1 MSDIIQAPIT
11 IGSTKI
17 SAPITLGS
25 TAIAVPVVFGG
36 QTGPQGIQGE
46 QGPQGEQ
53 GIQGEQGPQG
63 EQGEIG
69 PQGEQG
75 IQGIQGEIGIQGPI
89 GSTGA
94 TGPNSVTS
102 STSSDGSANL
112 YLESLRFNT
121 APTATGEVAKFLWND
136 TDGTLDLGL
145 KGGNVTLQIG
155 QESVSRVVNKTGAN
169 LLESQYRAVRIR
181 STSEGGAQGQRLAVV
196 LAQANNDANSVDTF
210 GIVTENIPVNEEGF
224 ITTSGIVRGIN
235 TTGSLQGETW
245 VDGDVLYLSPTTPGV
260 LTRIKPQAPN
270 HTIIV
275 GFVVYVHSNQG
286 KIYVKV
292 DNGYELDEL
301 HNVKINDIA
310 GDDVL
315 RYNATQSVWENT
327 DSLSLS
333 SLTVSGNQVAT
344 VVDPVR
350 TTLTGDGVLS
360 AFAIN
365 GAGSLSNPS
374 ALIVAIDGALQEPTV
389 DYGVSGGV
397 ITFTSPL
404 ANGAKAVVISPTN
417 TLQVTQMIPADGSV
431 TSAKLANDLEISGIV
446 GFNSTTRPTSDGTGT
461 PAATSLI
468 TLADADARFIK
479 NLPAVYEWTKTVGD
493 YTSTVV
499 STGTTSTAT
508 NVLQM
513 ASGATA
519 GGSAL
524 LRSDANSFRAWHRSA
539 TGRQAP
545 DWAKQTAH
553 YVRISSDA
561 FSGADTVFRI
571 HLGLPFSLTTL
582 QNLQPTNKAIG
593 FNVVAGEIFATVA
606 NGSAVTTVS
615 TGVTMVA
622 WKVFD
627 CTITSNG
634 DGTWS
639 ATVNDTTVSGTGAP
653 STLGSPETAALV
665 MSATNGTTAATRR
678 FFINNQKTIQF

>member
-1 MSDIIQAPIT
+1 MLNFEKDATTNSLKYTGLSAGRFHVVATFNFYSAANKTCGFYIGKNTNPSSPLDPNGDRISESEIYADAISQTKPSAAAIQTIVDLNPNDRVFFIVQNKESNADITVEFLKFIAT
-11 IGSTKI
+11 S
-17 SAPITLGS
+17 L
-25 TAIAVPVVFGG
+25 TAEKGDA
-36 QTGPQGIQGE
+36 
-46 QGPQGEQ
+46 
-53 GIQGEQGPQG
+53 
-63 EQGEIG
+63 
-69 PQGEQG
+69 
-75 IQGIQGEIGIQGPI
+75 
-89 GSTGA
+89 
-94 TGPNSVTS
+94 GPNSVT
-102 STSSDGSANL
+102 N
-112 YLESLRFNT
+112 
-121 APTATGEVAKFLWND
+121 
-136 TDGTLDLGL
+136 
-145 KGGNVTLQIG
+145 
-155 QESVSRVVNKTGAN
+155 
-169 LLESQYRAVRIR
+169 
-181 STSEGGAQGQRLAVV
+181 
-196 LAQANNDANSVDTF
+196 
-210 GIVTENIPVNEEGF
+210 
-224 ITTSGIVRGIN
+224 ITTS
-235 TTGSLQGETW
+235 
-245 VDGDVLYLSPTTPGV
+245 
-260 LTRIKPQAPN
+260 
-270 HTIIV
+270 
-275 GFVVYVHSNQG
+275 
-286 KIYVKV
+286 
-292 DNGYELDEL
+292 NGT
-301 HNVKINDIA
+301 A
-310 GDDVL
+310 
-315 RYNATQSVWENT
+315 
-327 DSLSLS
+327 SLSVS
-333 SLTVSGNQVAT
+333 SLSASGDITANNMILSGNQVAT

-350 TTLTGDGVLS
+350 TTLTGNGVLS
-360 AFAIN
+360 AFAIS

-665 MSATNGTTAATRR
+665 VSATNGTTAATRR